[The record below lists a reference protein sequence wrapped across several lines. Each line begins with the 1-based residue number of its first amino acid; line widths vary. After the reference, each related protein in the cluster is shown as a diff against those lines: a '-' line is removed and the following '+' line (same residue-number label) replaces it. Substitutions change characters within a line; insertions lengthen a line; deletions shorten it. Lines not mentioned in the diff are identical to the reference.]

1 MEILLLIIL
10 GVAAIK
16 VLTFY
21 IVNKI
26 KVAPKK
32 AFEAEEVIRC
42 GHMDPT
48 LYKKKLEDIIIDYT
62 REPEVEEE
70 YKKVRDLFKYKLQHK
85 EISRGQIIGIEN
97 YLREQLKDKKKY
109 KNNAHAIYSMLKMP
123 NLTYNHTSTILKMLY
138 K

>member
-1 MEILLLIIL
+1 MEILLLIII

-26 KVAPKK
+26 KVTPRKS
-32 AFEAEEVIRC
+32 FDAEEVIRC
-42 GHMDPT
+42 GHMNPV
-48 LYKKKLEDIIIDYT
+48 LYKEQLKNVILDYT

-97 YLREQLKDKKKY
+97 YLRDQLKDKKKY
-109 KNNAHAIYSMLKMP
+109 KNNAHAIYSMLKQP
-123 NLTYNHTSTILKMLY
+123 TLTINNTSTILKMLY

>member
-1 MEILLLIIL
+1 MEILLLIIV

-26 KVAPKK
+26 KVAPRKS
-32 AFEAEEVIRC
+32 FYAEEVIRC
-42 GHMDPT
+42 GHMNPT
-48 LYKKKLEDIIIDYT
+48 LYKKKLEDTIIDYT

-109 KNNAHAIYSMLKMP
+109 KNNAHAIYSMLKQP
-123 NLTYNHTSTILKMLY
+123 TLTINHTSTILKMLY

>member
-1 MEILLLIIL
+1 MEILLLIIVV
-10 GVAAIK
+10 VATIK

-26 KVAPKK
+26 KVAPRKS
-32 AFEAEEVIRC
+32 FNAEDVIRY
-42 GHMDPT
+42 GHMNPT
-48 LYKKKLEDIIIDYT
+48 LYKKKLEDTIIDYT
-62 REPEVEEE
+62 REQEVEEE

-97 YLREQLKDKKKY
+97 YLRNQLKDKKKY
-109 KNNAHAIYSMLKMP
+109 KNNAHAIYSMLKEP
-123 NLTYNHTSTILKMLY
+123 TLTTNHISTILKTLN